1 MRLRAFGARTEQER
15 EKERETERQR
25 TADALRYGNFGGA
38 VNKARYQVIVS
49 GRLELMN
56 TRNITAFQRI

>member
-1 MRLRAFGARTEQER
+1 MLLVQEQDRRER
-15 EKERETERQR
+15 ESVRERETERQR
-25 TADALRYGNFGGA
+25 TADALRYSNFGRA

-56 TRNITAFQRI
+56 TLNITAFQRI